1 MTDLPKIIIESGFD
15 FSWDEKSVWELDYPS
30 TDMDINELA
39 WHFDIPF
46 WNFGGERYNLS
57 PNDVINSPQK
67 YKAEYDRI
75 MAADESYPI
84 DVMENKG
91 RLTILDGLH
100 RLVKQKIQGKD
111 VVKVR
116 IIPRSEIKNIAK

>member
-1 MTDLPKIIIESGFD
+1 
-15 FSWDEKSVWELDYPS
+15 
-30 TDMDINELA
+30 MDINELA

-46 WNFGGERYNLS
+46 QNFGGKRYNLS

-67 YKAEYDRI
+67 FKAEYDRI
-75 MAADESYPI
+75 MTPDESYPI

-91 RLTILDGLH
+91 RFTTLDRLH

-116 IIPRSEIKNIAK
+116 IIPRSEIKNIAKK